1 MSQPMVSVWLIT
13 YNHEAYIAEAIEG
26 LLRQQTTFG
35 VELII
40 GEDCSTDGTRAIVQ
54 AYQQRYPERITLY
67 LPEQN
72 MGMLGILRPTYA
84 LCRGKY
90 VAMLDGDDYW
100 TDPLKLQRQVDQ
112 LEQRPAT
119 RFSFHQ
125 VSTLAD
131 STGHMAEAPEPAWG
145 NVPGEVCLEDLLRQG
160 NVVVT
165 LSVLFRND
173 LGPLPD
179 WFYELPYPDLALY
192 FLLLMHGGAGHY
204 LPANM
209 GVYRLHQ
216 GGWFSGMSS
225 QRRYHYGTR
234 FLEEINPH
242 LPQHYQDLLI
252 HELHHHYYESIVLS
266 LKELELGT
274 ATKNWL
280 RLGLHNTA
288 TATHR
293 PKGWPHGFLLTGLKY
308 TGRMLHKLAA
318 SGWRAQAA

>member
-1 MSQPMVSVWLIT
+1 MDQPMVSVWLIT

-26 LLRQQTTFG
+26 VLRQQTTFA

-67 LPEQN
+67 LAEQN
-72 MGMLGILRPTYA
+72 MGMLGILRPTYT

-112 LEQRPAT
+112 LEAQPDA

-125 VSTLAD
+125 VSTLAQK
-131 STGHMAEAPEPAWG
+131 TGHLAQAPEPAWG
-145 NVPGEVCLEDLLRQG
+145 RMPGEVCMEDLLCQG

-165 LSVLFRND
+165 LSVLFRHD

-192 FLLLMHGGAGHY
+192 FLLLMHGGTGLY

-209 GVYRLHQ
+209 GVYRVHE
-216 GGWFSGMSS
+216 GGWFSSMSS

-234 FLEEINPH
+234 FLEEINQY
-242 LPQHYQDLLI
+242 LPPQYQDLMT
-252 HELHHHYYESIVLS
+252 HELRHHYYESIVLS
-266 LKELELGT
+266 LKEFRLGT
-274 ATKNWL
+274 ATRNWL
-280 RLGLHNTA
+280 RLGTHHST

-293 PKGWPHGFLLTGLKY
+293 PKGWPHGLLLTGLQY
-308 TGRMLHKLAA
+308 TGRMLHRLNESRRAA
-318 SGWRAQAA
+318 A

>member
-1 MSQPMVSVWLIT
+1 MVSVWLIT
-13 YNHEAYIAEAIEG
+13 YNHEAYVAEAIEG
-26 LLRQQTTFG
+26 VLRQQTTFA

-40 GEDCSTDGTRAIVQ
+40 GEDCSTDGTRAIAQ

-67 LPEQN
+67 LAAQN

-112 LEQRPAT
+112 LEQYPAG

-125 VSTLAD
+125 VSTLTQA
-131 STGHMAEAPEPAWG
+131 TGHLAPAPEPAWG
-145 NVPGEVCLEDLLRQG
+145 HAPGQVSLEDLLRQG

-165 LSVLFRND
+165 LSVLFRHD

-192 FLLLMHGGAGHY
+192 YLLLLHGGRGHY

-209 GVYRLHQ
+209 GVYRVHA
-216 GGWFSGMSS
+216 GGWFSSLSS
-225 QRRYHYGTR
+225 QRRYHYGTQ
-234 FLEEINPH
+234 FLEKISPH
-242 LPQHYQDLLI
+242 LPPYYQELLT
-252 HELHHHYYESIVLS
+252 HELRHHYYESLVLS
-266 LKELELGT
+266 LKELRLGT
-274 ATKNWL
+274 ATRSWL
-280 RLGLHNTA
+280 RLGAHRTA

-293 PKGWPHGFLLTGLKY
+293 PKRWPHGLLLTGLQY
-308 TGRMLHKLAA
+308 TGQLLHKLNE
-318 SGWRAQAA
+318 GWRAAAA